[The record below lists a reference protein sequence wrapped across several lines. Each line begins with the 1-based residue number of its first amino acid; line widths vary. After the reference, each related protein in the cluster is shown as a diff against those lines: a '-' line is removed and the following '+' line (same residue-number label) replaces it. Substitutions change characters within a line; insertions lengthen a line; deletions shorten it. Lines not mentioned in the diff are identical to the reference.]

1 MKTTLIAAAFLTAIA
16 RCAAAQ
22 PQDDERSIP
31 AKFQGEWNTVVADCG
46 TANNDSR
53 LVISAN
59 EVQFYESGGAV
70 RGAFLHGP
78 YEILIVLDMSGE
90 GSSWMTSFQWTMA
103 SDGSYL
109 SDRSVD
115 GSLFVRYRCPAA

>member
-1 MKTTLIAAAFLTAIA
+1 MKTALLAAAFLTSLAG
-16 RCAAAQ
+16 CAVAHQ
-22 PQDDERSIP
+22 QDDERTIP
-31 AKFQGEWNTVVADCG
+31 AKFHGEWNTTIADCG

-53 LVISAN
+53 LVITAN

-115 GSLFVRYRCPAA
+115 DSLFVRYRCPKA

>member
-1 MKTTLIAAAFLTAIA
+1 MKTVLIAAAIISTIA
-16 RCAAAQ
+16 GCAAAQ
-22 PQDDERSIP
+22 SPDDERIIP
-31 AKFQGEWNTVVADCG
+31 EKFHGEWNTTLTDCG

-53 LVISAN
+53 LTISATDM
-59 EVQFYESGGAV
+59 QFYESGGAV
-70 RGAFLHGP
+70 RGAFMHGP

-90 GSSWMTSFQWTMA
+90 GSSWMTSFKWTIS

-115 GSLFVRYRCPAA
+115 GSLFVRYRCPKA

>member
-1 MKTTLIAAAFLTAIA
+1 MKTALFAAAFLTTLAG
-16 RCAAAQ
+16 CAAAE
-22 PQDDERSIP
+22 PQDHERTIP
-31 AKFQGEWNTVVADCG
+31 AKFHGEWNKTLADCG
-46 TANNDSR
+46 TVNNDSR
-53 LVISAN
+53 LVITAN
-59 EVQFYESGGAV
+59 EVQFYESGGVV

-115 GSLFVRYRCPAA
+115 GSLFVRYRCPAR